1 VSFPF
6 LLSVGCYSNEGK
18 QLASRDPDKECERT
32 LPEAVMCISLTKNWT
47 ERMADFLF
55 LFFYTLAL
63 FLRTGYTTHHRH
75 HDPRQK
81 VSQP

>member
-1 VSFPF
+1 
-6 LLSVGCYSNEGK
+6 
-18 QLASRDPDKECERT
+18 
-32 LPEAVMCISLTKNWT
+32 MCISLTKNWT